1 MAFEFRETFTVPLPN
16 VEQDLSS
23 FSESAYKDKHG
34 LIVEIAAIHE
44 GVTQNF
50 TEYRAAEL
58 ANALHTWYTP
68 YQKPIIMNHDKM
80 SEPVGRVIGAKM
92 DQEENGTPYIRL
104 QAAIVDPAAVQKV
117 LDRRYITGSIGG
129 KTDEAICSIC
139 STDWAHPKEGLRGA
153 PCPHQ
158 RGRVYKGKLATLEMR
173 NLTFVEYSFV
183 NVPADANSGVR
194 AINAAEESDGWD
206 HPAKFFVL
214 DLGSESIVECREGV
228 EGGFD
233 ILGEM
238 RKKEATPLYH
248 EIKGAFIQARMS
260 NNIENE
266 ESAIAYI
273 GDTTDNV
280 GGIENSSEE
289 NEPMANEEH
298 VDTAEQS
305 EDILAITE
313 GLSDDLN
320 AAVETEEASDD
331 SAEATEQS
339 EAEETDADT
348 TTESDDQSETEEAEQ
363 AQATTAEAEDSDD
376 ASDTRESEEAEE
388 VLATSEEEGEA
399 VADGEEASEQADE
412 TDLTETDAVEAEHG
426 VEELQSRVTALE
438 EENARLRK
446 ALHRT
451 LAERVVEA
459 KIAAGL
465 EESTRRAEAIEEH
478 AGRTASSLA
487 DSLRDLASMPK
498 VAATERVLPTGTVEP
513 TLAAVEGEENVDTID
528 GEVQEESDDPKKAFE
543 DLLTDTLM
551 GRRAL

>member
-1 MAFEFRETFTVPLPN
+1 MAFEFHETFTVPLPN
-16 VEQDLSS
+16 VEYDLSS

-50 TEYRAAEL
+50 TQYSSAEL

-92 DQEENGTPYIRL
+92 DQEEDGTPYVRL
-104 QAAIVDPAAVQKV
+104 QAAIVDPTAIQKV

-129 KTDEAICSIC
+129 KTDEAICSVC
-139 STDWAHPKEGLRGA
+139 GTDWAHPKEGLRGM

-173 NLTFVEYSFV
+173 NITFVEYSFV
-183 NVPADANSGVR
+183 NVPADAHSGVR
-194 AINAAEESDGWD
+194 AINKAEESDGWN
-206 HPAKFFVL
+206 HTAKFFVL
-214 DLGSESIVECREGV
+214 DLSSESIVECREGV
-228 EGGFD
+228 EGGVD

-238 RKKEATPLYH
+238 RKKDASPLYH

-280 GGIENSSEE
+280 GGIETSSEE
-289 NEPMANEEH
+289 KESMANEEH
-298 VDTAEQS
+298 VDTAEQD

-363 AQATTAEAEDSDD
+363 AQDTTAEAEDSDD
-376 ASDTRESEEAEE
+376 ASDTRESEESETVEE
-388 VLATSEEEGEA
+388 AVEEEGEA
-399 VADGEEASEQADE
+399 VAEGDQASEQADD
-412 TDLTETDAVEAEHG
+412 TDLTETNAVEAEHD
-426 VEELQSRVTALE
+426 VDELQSRVTALE
-438 EENARLRK
+438 EENARLKK

-451 LAERVVEA
+451 LAERVVDA
-459 KIAAGL
+459 KITAGL
-465 EESTRRAEAIEEH
+465 EESSRRAEAIEEH

-487 DSLRDLASMPK
+487 DSLRDLAAMPK
-498 VAATERVLPTGTVEP
+498 MVATEREMPTGVVEP
-513 TLAAVEGEENVDTID
+513 KIAAVEGEENVDTVD
-528 GEVQEESDDPKKAFE
+528 AEVEEEAKDPTKAFE